1 MAVLEGGGEEE
12 EGGRR
17 RKDGGGAGGWGV
29 FVSRGNEMP
38 LRFLIG
44 EI

>member
-1 MAVLEGGGEEE
+1 MAVLEGGGGG
-12 EGGRR
+12 GGRKR
-17 RKDGGGAGGWGV
+17 REDGGGGGGV

-38 LRFLIG
+38 SRFLIG

>member
-12 EGGRR
+12 GGR
-17 RKDGGGAGGWGV
+17 GGRMAVGGGV

-38 LRFLIG
+38 SRFLIG